1 MPMRTERAKVQIQES
16 STSDLRT
23 FDIKLTAPMS
33 DFQLTDL
40 LKQRGVIEGIDVRLK
55 EAVKQA
61 LDEYLKF
68 AETLIAGLSIN
79 SSSPRK
85 THAPDT
91 RNGGSSQANLQTP
104 LTVGKA

>member
-1 MPMRTERAKVQIQES
+1 MPTRTERAKVQIQES

-68 AETLIAGLSIN
+68 AETLIAGLSAN
-79 SSSPRK
+79 SPSPRK
-85 THAPDT
+85 ARGSDAK
-91 RNGGSSQANLQTP
+91 NAGSSQPNLQDP
-104 LTVGKA
+104 LTVEKA